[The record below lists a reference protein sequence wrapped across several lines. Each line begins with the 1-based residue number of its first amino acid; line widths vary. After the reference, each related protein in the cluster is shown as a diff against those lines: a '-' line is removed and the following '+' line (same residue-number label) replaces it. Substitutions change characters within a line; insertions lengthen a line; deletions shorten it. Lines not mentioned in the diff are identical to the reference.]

1 MKRRLGSRAIG
12 SLLIAGIALML
23 SGCSNPSDAASLK
36 SGNISI
42 EKLQAS
48 VSKILEERITFNT
61 TPEDGLSGE
70 ELTRNT
76 LGFHIF
82 SALLKQAAKERNVVA
97 LPGDISARRAEVLQN
112 VGGEQELSVALVK
125 AGIASTDFEEYLALI
140 VLQDKIRQVIAPTAT
155 EDAQVVEAL
164 QKMLSDT
171 AASENLSVNPRYGVW
186 NTANNRVEPA
196 DPTGG
201 ALPSG
206 KQ

>member
-1 MKRRLGSRAIG
+1 
-12 SLLIAGIALML
+12 ML

-82 SALLKQAAKERNVVA
+82 SALLKQAAKERNVIA
-97 LPGDISARRAEVLQN
+97 LPGDISTRRAEVLKN

-140 VLQDKIRQVIAPTAT
+140 VLQDKLRQVIAPSAT

-186 NTANNRVEPA
+186 NAANNRVEPA
-196 DPTGG
+196 DATGG